1 MDATPR
7 GFAGRAAGQERG
19 RATVGFIDLRYP
31 PNRLRDAVSIDTIL
45 LVADCCVSERAKG
58 GSL

>member
-7 GFAGRAAGQERG
+7 GFAGRAVEQG
-19 RATVGFIDLRYP
+19 RWRAAVGFIDLRYP

-45 LVADCCVSERAKG
+45 LVADLSASERAKG
-58 GSL
+58 VFL

>member
-7 GFAGRAAGQERG
+7 GFAGRAVEQERG

-31 PNRLRDAVSIDTIL
+31 PNRPRDAISIDTIL
-45 LVADCCVSERAKG
+45 LATDPRATERAKG
-58 GSL
+58 VSL